1 MTRPFL
7 PAALAVCI
15 ALTAKLPANAQ
26 NSFEFGYKD
35 RLFQQEYVLP
45 DEMSQS
51 EVKQYAQAMMT
62 LGLLNPEFAKIGGD
76 QAAIRKRLGGEC
88 GQRFLSG
95 LAPTNLTTAQQRIE
109 AMPAPHQT
117 ENYVIRTPCDLQVL
131 VYLAATMDAASTSR
145 QLEGL
150 RISIQERYH
159 DDWVMA
165 AQATDPVFIQSA
177 RKLAALWS
185 RANRLTSK
193 GVLAAGKISG
203 ELEAG
208 PLTARVAKFSDA
220 ATYAAIDAR
229 LTALEEQAPELIQRE
244 QAEAAVRQK
253 EAARNAYREE
263 LIAGANGDVARVKQA
278 LEIELSNYENAKM
291 RAELNPDPTGELT
304 RNLEINREEIARI
317 EGDLKKAIAARE
329 RLFAHLA
336 KLDAQGGS
344 VDPTPQPQ
352 VSSEAALS
360 EISICRPGTR
370 CSTTEKV
377 VFCSGLEALQ
387 AVLARPAGNERR
399 ALLRALMGR
408 GDCAILDVGTELAT
422 RGPVR
427 RVTPIGE
434 APVEAVAATLET
446 GRKGFVLLSGLS
458 AAQTASR

>member
-7 PAALAVCI
+7 PAAFAVCI
-15 ALTAKLPANAQ
+15 AMTSTLPANAQ
-26 NSFEFGYKD
+26 SSFEFGYKD

-45 DEMSQS
+45 DEMPQS
-51 EVKQYAQAMMT
+51 EVKQYAQAMIT

-88 GQRFLSG
+88 GQRFLRG
-95 LAPTNLTTAQQRIE
+95 LAPTNLTMAQQRIE
-109 AMPAPHQT
+109 AMPAPQQT

-150 RISIQERYH
+150 RISIQERYQ

-220 ATYAAIDAR
+220 ATYATIDAQ
-229 LTALEEQAPELIQRE
+229 LAALEQQAPEIIQRA
-244 QAEAAVRQK
+244 QAEAAERQK
-253 EAARNAYREE
+253 EQARIAYREE

-278 LEIELSNYENAKM
+278 LEVELSNYENAKM

-304 RNLEINREEIARI
+304 RNLELNREEIARI

-336 KLDAQGGS
+336 KLDAQVGS
-344 VDPTPQPQ
+344 VDTPPAPQ
-352 VSSEAALS
+352 ASRVVPLTDTGE
-360 EISICRPGTR
+360 CRAGAT
-370 CSTTEKV
+370 CSTKEKA
-377 VFCSGLEALQ
+377 VFCNGLPALQ
-387 AVLARPAGNERR
+387 AVLARPAGTERR
-399 ALLRALMGR
+399 NLLRALMGR
-408 GDCAILDVGTELAT
+408 GECAILEVGTEVAT

-427 RVTPIGE
+427 SVTPVGE
-434 APVEAVAATLET
+434 APVEAVAATIEP
-446 GRKGFVLLSGLS
+446 GRRGFVLLNGLS
-458 AAQTASR
+458 GAQTASR